1 MVRGGRFV
9 SGFTGEQFAL
19 PEALETLARVRRT
32 PRDGR
37 AIEELGTY
45 DPMVRDKDRRVSLN
59 AERIRYWL
67 SVGAQPSEKV
77 GVLIKKY
84 LDQGEAGLA
93 PVTSLD
99 GLLPGRFPVVYRF
112 LLAKLSDPLWRR
124 RLVLPVRV

>member
-1 MVRGGRFV
+1 MD
-9 SGFTGEQFAL
+9 S
-19 PEALETLARVRRT
+19 RT

-84 LDQGEAGLA
+84 LDQGEVKAVEPTADAEAAESVAEAEAEGAGE
-93 PVTSLD
+93 
-99 GLLPGRFPVVYRF
+99 
-112 LLAKLSDPLWRR
+112 
-124 RLVLPVRV
+124 